1 MLALIPLLPFAGFV
15 VNATLGR
22 RLPKSVSGGL
32 ASLVMLASFAVS
44 VMNVIELAGK
54 PVAERAIQEL
64 LYTWIASGDLKID
77 VAFRVD
83 PLSALMILVVTG
95 IGSLIHIYSTAYMH
109 DESDSEFARYFS
121 YLNLFASF
129 MLVLVLG
136 ANFPLMFVGWEG
148 VGLCSYLLIGFWF
161 KKKSANDAGKKA
173 FVVNRIGDY
182 AFILGMLALFA
193 KFGTLDFQAIA
204 AAVSALPKETT
215 FGVLSITT
223 LLLFI
228 GATGKSAQIPLYTWL
243 PDAMEGPTPVSALIH
258 AATMVTAGVYMI
270 GRNAVLFEHAPQ
282 TMLIVAVIGALTALM
297 AGTIGLV
304 QNDIKRVLAY
314 STVSQLGY
322 MFLAMGMGA
331 FGAGIFHLYT
341 HAFFKAL
348 LFLGSGAV
356 IHALHGE
363 QDIRNMGGLKK
374 YLPVTYWTFVI
385 GAVAIAGVPPLA
397 GFFSKDEILFETAAA
412 GHWILWT
419 IAALTALLTATY
431 MFRLVFL
438 TFHGERPPSPTAS
451 ASALH
456 ATADK
461 SAGHVHAH
469 DHGAAHLHD
478 APPAMAIAL
487 IVLAIGSVGAGW
499 IGIPHAIGGHNQLA
513 TWLAPSF
520 SAPQVSGTAAEG
532 ATSVGEGETGA
543 ESHQDLE
550 QALMAVSTVIAIF
563 GIWFAWFVWVTRRRI
578 ADNAARELA
587 PIHRLLLNKYY
598 VDEFYDAA
606 IVQPIHVVSRE
617 ALWRGFDVKVI
628 DGAVNGAG
636 AIVDSSASLL
646 RRLQTGSVRTYAGS
660 IFAGVVA
667 ILAYYLWL

>member
-1 MLALIPLLPFAGFV
+1 MLALIPLLPFAGFL

-44 VMNVIELAGK
+44 VMAVLQLAGLD
-54 PVAERAIQEL
+54 PEARMSRAPETV
-64 LYTWIASGDLKID
+64 YTWIASGDLSID

-83 PLSALMILVVTG
+83 QLSAVMILVITG

-109 DESDSEFARYFS
+109 DESDSEFARYFW
-121 YLNLFASF
+121 YLNLFAAF

-161 KKKSANDAGKKA
+161 RKKSANDAGKKA

-193 KFGTLDFQAIA
+193 KFGTLDFQEIA
-204 AAVSALPKETT
+204 AAVSALPAETT
-215 FGVLSITT
+215 FGVLSLTT

-270 GRNAVLFEHAPQ
+270 GRNAVLFEHTPE

-374 YLPVTYWTFVI
+374 YLPVTYWTFLI
-385 GAVAIAGVPPLA
+385 GSIAIAGVPPLA
-397 GFFSKDEILFETAAA
+397 GFFSKDEILFETAVD

-419 IAALTALLTATY
+419 VAALTALLTATY

-438 TFHGERPPSPTAS
+438 TFHGERRHGHAPAAVARTCVSTDIRTLHFGGTVAS
-451 ASALH
+451 H
-456 ATADK
+456 
-461 SAGHVHAH
+461 GH
-469 DHGAAHLHD
+469 
-478 APPAMAIAL
+478 
-487 IVLAIGSVGAGW
+487 GSG
-499 IGIPHAIGGHNQLA
+499 
-513 TWLAPSF
+513 LAPS
-520 SAPQVSGTAAEG
+520 
-532 ATSVGEGETGA
+532 
-543 ESHQDLE
+543 
-550 QALMAVSTVIAIF
+550 
-563 GIWFAWFVWVTRRRI
+563 
-578 ADNAARELA
+578 
-587 PIHRLLLNKYY
+587 
-598 VDEFYDAA
+598 
-606 IVQPIHVVSRE
+606 
-617 ALWRGFDVKVI
+617 
-628 DGAVNGAG
+628 
-636 AIVDSSASLL
+636 
-646 RRLQTGSVRTYAGS
+646 
-660 IFAGVVA
+660 
-667 ILAYYLWL
+667 